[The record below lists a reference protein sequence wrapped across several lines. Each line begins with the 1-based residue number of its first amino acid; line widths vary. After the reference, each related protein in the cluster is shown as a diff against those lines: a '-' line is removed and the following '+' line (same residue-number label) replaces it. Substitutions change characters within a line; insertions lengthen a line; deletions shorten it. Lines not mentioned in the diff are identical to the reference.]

1 MIKVIAF
8 DFVGVLVSEKD
19 VNLSETEDRLER
31 LFGPNI
37 SDEDYLNKGRKYE
50 KNKNKLINITMGI
63 INKLYKINDLDLF
76 KNIKKINKNIK
87 IVIATNHVSY
97 IRQYIKDNFDNK
109 YLDDI
114 IISSEIHEI
123 KPNKEFYRYI
133 LNKYDLNPEELLFLD
148 DNESNILGA
157 KTMGINTIKVDKN
170 TDILKEIEIVY
181 KRRTLWINIIKCLS
195 ETSHI

>member
-19 VNLSETEDRLER
+19 VNLSEIENKLER

-37 SDEDYLNKGRKYE
+37 SDEDYLNKGCKYE
-50 KNKNKLINITMGI
+50 KNKKKLIDITKGI

-87 IVIATNHVSY
+87 IIIATNHVSY
-97 IRQYIKDNFDNK
+97 IRQYIKDNFDSK

-133 LNKYDLNPEELLFLD
+133 LNKYDLNPKELLFLYYKK
-148 DNESNILGA
+148 NNILGD
-157 KTMGINTIKVDKN
+157 KNMEINTIKVYKN
-170 TDILKEIEIVY
+170 IDILKEIKIVCHEI
-181 KRRTLWINIIKCLS
+181 
-195 ETSHI
+195 

>member
-37 SDEDYLNKGRKYE
+37 SDEDYLNMGCKYE
-50 KNKNKLINITMGI
+50 KNKKKLINITKGI
-63 INKLYKINDLDLF
+63 INKLYKINDLYLL
-76 KNIKKINKNIK
+76 KNIKKIDKNIK

-157 KTMGINTIKVDKN
+157 KTMGINTIKVDEN
-170 TDILKEIEIVY
+170 TDVLKEIKNGLLWDI
-181 KRRTLWINIIKCLS
+181 KRYILWKKK
-195 ETSHI
+195 

>member
-31 LFGPNI
+31 LFGPNT
-37 SDEDYLNKGRKYE
+37 SDEDYLNMGCKYE
-50 KNKNKLINITMGI
+50 KNKKKLIDITKGI

-76 KNIKKINKNIK
+76 KNIKKIDKNIK

-157 KTMGINTIKVDKN
+157 KAMGINTIKVDKN
-170 TDILKEIEIVY
+170 MYLLKEI
-181 KRRTLWINIIKCLS
+181 KNSLL
-195 ETSHI
+195 

>member
-19 VNLSETEDRLER
+19 VNLSEIENKLER

-37 SDEDYLNKGRKYE
+37 SDEDYLNKGCKYE
-50 KNKNKLINITMGI
+50 KNKKKLIDITKGI

-87 IVIATNHVSY
+87 IIIATNHVSY
-97 IRQYIKDNFDNK
+97 IRQYIKDNFDSK

-133 LNKYDLNPEELLFLD
+133 LNKYDLNPKELLFLD
-148 DNESNILGA
+148 DNKNNILGA
-157 KTMGINTIKVDKN
+157 KTMEINTIKVDKN
-170 TDILKEIEIVY
+170 MDILKEIKIVCHEI
-181 KRRTLWINIIKCLS
+181 
-195 ETSHI
+195 

>member
-37 SDEDYLNKGRKYE
+37 SDEDYLNIGCKYE
-50 KNKNKLINITMGI
+50 KNKKKLIDITKDI

-76 KNIKKINKNIK
+76 KNIKKIDKNIK

-97 IRQYIKDNFDNK
+97 IREYFKDNFDNK

-133 LNKYDLNPEELLFLD
+133 LNKYDLNTEELLFLD

-157 KTMGINTIKVDKN
+157 KAMGINTIKVDKN
-170 TDILKEIEIVY
+170 MDILKEI
-181 KRRTLWINIIKCLS
+181 KNSLS
-195 ETSHI
+195 

>member
-37 SDEDYLNKGRKYE
+37 SDEDYLNIGCKYE
-50 KNKNKLINITMGI
+50 KNKKKLIDITKDI

-76 KNIKKINKNIK
+76 KNIKKIDKNIK

-97 IRQYIKDNFDNK
+97 IREYFKDNFDNK

-157 KTMGINTIKVDKN
+157 KAMGINTIKVDKN
-170 TDILKEIEIVY
+170 MDILKEIKNSLSWDI
-181 KRRTLWINIIKCLS
+181 KRYILWKKK
-195 ETSHI
+195 